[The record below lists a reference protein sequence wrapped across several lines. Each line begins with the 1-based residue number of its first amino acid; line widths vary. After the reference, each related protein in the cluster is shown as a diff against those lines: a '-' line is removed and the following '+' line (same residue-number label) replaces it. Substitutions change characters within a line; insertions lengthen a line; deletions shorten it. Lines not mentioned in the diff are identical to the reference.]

1 MPWQDPDSGDWDDG
15 DEGAE
20 PDYCAGEWWS
30 EGYWRY
36 YIDIYI
42 PSGPGLAIEIDD
54 FGSHHT
60 KIQVTNDRERQEKI
74 RKLLNCE
81 FVHFAAI
88 TVYNHT
94 TRCAKQI
101 EDWVHANTS
110 SQAKQQLRLV

>member
-74 RKLLNCE
+74 RKLHN
-81 FVHFAAI
+81 
-88 TVYNHT
+88 
-94 TRCAKQI
+94 
-101 EDWVHANTS
+101 
-110 SQAKQQLRLV
+110 

>member
-1 MPWQDPDSGDWDDG
+1 MEMKGLSLIIALASGGLKAIG
-15 DEGAE
+15 D
-20 PDYCAGEWWS
+20 
-30 EGYWRY
+30 
-36 YIDIYI
+36 ITLIYI

-74 RKLLNCE
+74 RKLLNWE
-81 FVHFAAI
+81 FVHFAAT
-88 TVYNHT
+88 TVYNPT